1 MLKKNSQNKIAI
13 TGSEGLIG
21 KSICDLLYS
30 LNYKL
35 IKIDKL
41 NKIDVSKKKV
51 IADFLNYHKPKTIIH
66 CAAHPG
72 GLSNKFPIQD
82 IKTNCIGS
90 INIIDWCKKN
100 DTKLIFTSSSAV
112 YGDTSSR
119 NINENSKLRPGTIYA
134 SNKIA
139 IENYIKIFS
148 KLKNF
153 PWTIL
158 RFFPTYGNSH
168 KPNTYQGIVNIM
180 LTQIKNSKTI
190 IVRGSI
196 KRERDLVYCK
206 DSSQAIYKT
215 LISDNVSKKIIN
227 IGTGKKTTVYEIIT
241 NILNIFGYSIN
252 NYDIVEEKKLLGDP
266 FSSICDISLA
276 KKLISFSPKY
286 SFISGLKDMLK

>member
-1 MLKKNSQNKIAI
+1 LLKKNSQNKIAI

-21 KSICDLLYS
+21 KSIYDLLYS
-30 LNYKL
+30 LDYKL

-51 IADFLNYHKPKTIIH
+51 ITDFLNYHKPVAIIH

-72 GLSNKFPIQD
+72 GLSNKFPILD
-82 IKTNCIGS
+82 IKINCLGS
-90 INIIDWCKKN
+90 MNIINWCKKN
-100 DTKLIFTSSSAV
+100 QSKLIFTSSSAV
-112 YGDTSSR
+112 YGDTCSR
-119 NINENSKLRPGTIYA
+119 KINENSKLKPGTIYA
-134 SNKIA
+134 ANKIA

-158 RFFPTYGNSH
+158 RFFPTYGAEH
-168 KPNTYQGIVNIM
+168 KPNTYQGIVNVM
-180 LTQIKNSKTI
+180 LTQINNSKTI
-190 IVRGSI
+190 IVKGSL

-215 LISDNVSKKIIN
+215 LISENVSQKIIN
-227 IGTGKKTTVYEIIT
+227 IGTGKKTTVYEIIKT
-241 NILNIFGYSIN
+241 IIDINGYSIN
-252 NYDIVEEKKLLGDP
+252 NYDIIVEKKLPGDP

-276 KKLISFSPKY
+276 KKKLNFSPKY
-286 SFISGLKDMLK
+286 SFVSGLKDMLK

>member
-1 MLKKNSQNKIAI
+1 MLKRNSQNKIAI

-21 KSICDLLYS
+21 KSICDLLNS

-41 NKIDVSKKKV
+41 NKIDVSNKV
-51 IADFLNYHKPKTIIH
+51 VINDFLEHHKPGAVIH

-90 INIIDWCKKN
+90 INIIDWCQKN
-100 DTKLIFTSSSAV
+100 GAKLIFTSSSSV
-112 YGDTSSR
+112 YGDISSR
-119 NINENSKLRPGTIYA
+119 KISENSKLKPGTIYA

-158 RFFPTYGNSH
+158 RFFPTYGTNH

-190 IVRGSI
+190 IVKGSL

-227 IGTGKKTTVYEIIT
+227 IGTGKKTTVYKIIK
-241 NILNIFGYSIN
+241 NILNILGYSIN
-252 NYDIVEEKKLLGDP
+252 NYDIIEEKKLLGDP

-276 KKLISFSPKY
+276 KKLINFSPKY
-286 SFISGLKDMLK
+286 SFISGLKEMLK